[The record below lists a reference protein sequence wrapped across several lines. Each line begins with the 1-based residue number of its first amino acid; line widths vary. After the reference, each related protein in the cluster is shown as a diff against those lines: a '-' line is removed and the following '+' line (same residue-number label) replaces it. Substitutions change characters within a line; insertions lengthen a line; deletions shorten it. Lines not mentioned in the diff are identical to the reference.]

1 MHLQIPY
8 FLAPL
13 LRPQAYLDPGS
24 GSFLIQLLIAG
35 LVGAGFLIKAYW
47 KKIKALFT
55 RSAPKIEGD
64 PQVAGSTSTKEDD
77 TQIRQ

>member
-1 MHLQIPY
+1 MNFHLVVL
-8 FLAPL
+8 LAPV

-47 KKIKALFT
+47 KKIKALFN
-55 RSAPKIEGD
+55 RSAAK
-64 PQVAGSTSTKEDD
+64 KEDD
-77 TQIRQ
+77 DQLQS

>member
-1 MHLQIPY
+1 MHFQLITL
-8 FLAPL
+8 LAPH

-47 KKIKALFT
+47 KKIKGLFN
-55 RSAPKIEGD
+55 RSD
-64 PQVAGSTSTKEDD
+64 TKTEDEND
-77 TQIRQ
+77 IQQ

>member
-1 MHLQIPY
+1 MDFHLSV

-47 KKIKALFT
+47 KKIKGLFN
-55 RSAPKIEGD
+55 RSTANKPD
-64 PQVAGSTSTKEDD
+64 DNQPQP
-77 TQIRQ
+77 

>member
-1 MHLQIPY
+1 MHFQLITL
-8 FLAPL
+8 LAPH

-47 KKIKALFT
+47 KKIKGLFN
-55 RSAPKIEGD
+55 RSDTK
-64 PQVAGSTSTKEDD
+64 KEDD
-77 TQIRQ
+77 NDIQQ